1 MSLAPQSQATTVASP
16 LPASR
21 PRRRWIE
28 FTGTQVGVLFLAL
41 ILVASIPVFTHP
53 LPPLEDY
60 VNHLA
65 RMHVKVADPRW
76 YAWCDRL
83 GVLVAQDLP
92 SSHDLSSEEA
102 RTLSAWR
109 GDNCQSTRPR

>member
-60 VNHLA
+60 GNHLE
-65 RMHVKVADPRW
+65 RMHVIATVYADPDLANFYEVDWQFIPNLMMDVIVPRLARFTSI
-76 YAWCDRL
+76 YAA
-83 GVLVAQDLP
+83 GQVF
-92 SSHDLSSEEA
+92 
-102 RTLSAWR
+102 T
-109 GDNCQSTRPR
+109 